1 MEITESHMEFGEF
14 EESNVF
20 HIEESSQYKLIKT
33 HGVSCCEFIL
43 LRDDKLFL
51 VEAKESCPRAVRE
64 GYPEGEKEKQL
75 KNFQDF
81 ITEITTKMRHTLE
94 LYGSVLLNRQPQ
106 DSLSEL
112 MREKGLHVAE
122 IKPVLVVNTKG
133 KGWSPDHEIQE
144 ALQMKMNPESRIWKV
159 RPILVINEVKA
170 REKHLII

>member
-1 MEITESHMEFGEF
+1 MKITESHMEFGEF

-75 KNFQDF
+75 KNFR
-81 ITEITTKMRHTLE
+81 ISSRKLPRKCGTR
-94 LYGSVLLNRQPQ
+94 
-106 DSLSEL
+106 
-112 MREKGLHVAE
+112 
-122 IKPVLVVNTKG
+122 
-133 KGWSPDHEIQE
+133 WSYME
-144 ALQMKMNPESRIWKV
+144 AFC
-159 RPILVINEVKA
+159 
-170 REKHLII
+170 

>member
-1 MEITESHMEFGEF
+1 MKITESHMEFGEF

-81 ITEITTKMRHTLE
+81 ITEITTKKCGTR
-94 LYGSVLLNRQPQ
+94 
-106 DSLSEL
+106 
-112 MREKGLHVAE
+112 
-122 IKPVLVVNTKG
+122 
-133 KGWSPDHEIQE
+133 WSYME
-144 ALQMKMNPESRIWKV
+144 AFC
-159 RPILVINEVKA
+159 
-170 REKHLII
+170 